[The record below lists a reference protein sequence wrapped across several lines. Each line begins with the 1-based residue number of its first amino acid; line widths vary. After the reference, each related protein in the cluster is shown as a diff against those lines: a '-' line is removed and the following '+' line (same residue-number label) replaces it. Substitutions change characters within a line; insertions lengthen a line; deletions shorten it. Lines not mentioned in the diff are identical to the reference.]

1 MCSPACGKVSRI
13 VSVSPAAPP
22 ATPSA
27 ALSPPVTPVPTGIPL
42 DAFPPRSAAA
52 CARSWSDLAA
62 ARSALVLE
70 IGAAPANPPPATR
83 CHAPPQSLRNIRSAA
98 SENTAPALAKDAP
111 SPPRRSAH
119 TAPLQTR
126 RTHAPPAVGSTA
138 GRTDVPPSAA
148 IACGQ
153 SKTLPALAAAPLF
166 VPSPCTQFT
175 NLRSGLRKKLHERI
189 QTFTTDC

>member
-1 MCSPACGKVSRI
+1 MIRR
-13 VSVSPAAPP
+13 
-22 ATPSA
+22 
-27 ALSPPVTPVPTGIPL
+27 
-42 DAFPPRSAAA
+42 PPRSTLFPYTTLF
-52 CARSWSDLAA
+52 RS
-62 ARSALVLE
+62 
-70 IGAAPANPPPATR
+70 
-83 CHAPPQSLRNIRSAA
+83 A
-98 SENTAPALAKDAP
+98 SENTALASAKDAP

>member
-1 MCSPACGKVSRI
+1 MIRR
-13 VSVSPAAPP
+13 
-22 ATPSA
+22 
-27 ALSPPVTPVPTGIPL
+27 
-42 DAFPPRSAAA
+42 PPRSTLFPYTTLF
-52 CARSWSDLAA
+52 RS
-62 ARSALVLE
+62 
-70 IGAAPANPPPATR
+70 
-83 CHAPPQSLRNIRSAA
+83 
-98 SENTAPALAKDAP
+98 
-111 SPPRRSAH
+111 PRRSAH

-175 NLRSGLRKKLHERI
+175 NLRSGLHKKLHERI
-189 QTFTTDC
+189 QTFTTDCQVQSGYLGQRPWTRLECARLLEE

>member
-1 MCSPACGKVSRI
+1 M
-13 VSVSPAAPP
+13 
-22 ATPSA
+22 
-27 ALSPPVTPVPTGIPL
+27 
-42 DAFPPRSAAA
+42 PRS
-52 CARSWSDLAA
+52 
-62 ARSALVLE
+62 
-70 IGAAPANPPPATR
+70 
-83 CHAPPQSLRNIRSAA
+83 PQSIRNIRSAA
-98 SENTAPALAKDAP
+98 SENTALASAKDAP

-148 IACGQ
+148 IASGQ
-153 SKTLPALAAAPLF
+153 SNTLPALSAAPLF

-189 QTFTTDC
+189 QTFTTDCQLAQFSTAITLRLLRRVRLGFARQMLWQRTPRRFP

>member
-1 MCSPACGKVSRI
+1 MGFIACLTASPLPAPYRKRFGRHLKGL
-13 VSVSPAAPP
+13 AAPLGGRRN
-22 ATPSA
+22 ACRHLLRPS
-27 ALSPPVTPVPTGIPL
+27 
-42 DAFPPRSAAA
+42 RK
-52 CARSWSDLAA
+52 
-62 ARSALVLE
+62 
-70 IGAAPANPPPATR
+70 IG
-83 CHAPPQSLRNIRSAA
+83 SFSGGG
-98 SENTAPALAKDAP
+98 
-111 SPPRRSAH
+111 
-119 TAPLQTR
+119 

>member
-1 MCSPACGKVSRI
+1 MGFIACLTASPLPAPYRKRFGRHLKGL
-13 VSVSPAAPP
+13 AAPLLR
-22 ATPSA
+22 PS
-27 ALSPPVTPVPTGIPL
+27 
-42 DAFPPRSAAA
+42 RK
-52 CARSWSDLAA
+52 
-62 ARSALVLE
+62 
-70 IGAAPANPPPATR
+70 IG
-83 CHAPPQSLRNIRSAA
+83 SFSGGG
-98 SENTAPALAKDAP
+98 
-111 SPPRRSAH
+111 
-119 TAPLQTR
+119 